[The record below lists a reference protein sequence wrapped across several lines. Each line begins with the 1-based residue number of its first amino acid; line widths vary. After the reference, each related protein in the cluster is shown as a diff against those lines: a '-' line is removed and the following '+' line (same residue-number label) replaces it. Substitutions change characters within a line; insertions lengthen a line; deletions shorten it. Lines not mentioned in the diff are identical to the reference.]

1 MVSGEVVLGGA
12 GVLGVG
18 AAVGPAEHLV
28 ARLKPGH
35 GAAHRLDVP
44 GQVHAPN
51 GDLGLRSPR
60 VGTTTRIRYGRPVMT
75 WRRLA
80 PSH

>member
-18 AAVGPAEHLV
+18 AAVGPAEHLA

-44 GQVHAPN
+44 GQVHARTAT
-51 GDLGLRSPR
+51 LGLRSPR

-80 PSH
+80 PSP

>member
-12 GVLGVG
+12 GVLGIG
-18 AAVGPAEHLV
+18 ADVGPAEHLV
-28 ARLKPGH
+28 ARLEPVTVLPTSSTFPARSMPRTGT
-35 GAAHRLDVP
+35 
-44 GQVHAPN
+44 
-51 GDLGLRSPR
+51 LGLRSSR